1 MHISFYKCLRLMGHC
16 WCRDAANNRQLK
28 TLPRIALDNTNT
40 LTYIHAYVYTY
51 ILDGLCL
58 IFAHLRICACVFSW
72 LVCAYF
78 LSWQVGVSCGIPHC
92 WFLSFNLLY
101 VILLLVAVL
110 ERMKLTITSNFA
122 HQWIGKINLVEG
134 NLKRILSYIPTY
146 M

>member
-1 MHISFYKCLRLMGHC
+1 MFEINGSLLMSRRSQQPTTKNSSTHST
-16 WCRDAANNRQLK
+16 RQHK
-28 TLPRIALDNTNT
+28 HSI
-40 LTYIHAYVYTY
+40 IHTCICIY
-51 ILDGLCL
+51 ILNGLCL

-92 WFLSFNLLY
+92 RFLSFNLLY